1 MACAPATVTQHRNIG
16 KIAPKKKGKANMP
29 NEKWFFNSSAAI
41 LVLTGAAKLYSATG
55 TSSSPMNRKVN
66 AFTLIEF
73 LVVIAIIA
81 ILAAMLLPALN
92 RAKSAADSAGC
103 KSNLRQLTLGMAMYV
118 QDVGVYPGGS
128 LPPHLRSFVGAPFPD
143 NNYEYPSSGPP
154 RYLGPR
160 QSVWVCPGYNRV
172 QGSIASSRV
181 GVGNNGSYGYNV
193 GGTGNSLGLGGSAA
207 GAATGPGTNEVLC
220 PVRES
225 QVLIPSDMIAI
236 GDGVF
241 GFGAPLPVSALPW
254 LDVFIHAYPGPNA
267 GYNAAV
273 RGLSANDP
281 GAQAMSRR
289 HGGRWNVG
297 FCDGHV
303 ENLRAVQLFNI
314 SDSLVAQRWNIDHQP
329 HSGWPAPPPP

>member
-1 MACAPATVTQHRNIG
+1 M
-16 KIAPKKKGKANMP
+16 
-29 NEKWFFNSSAAI
+29 
-41 LVLTGAAKLYSATG
+41 
-55 TSSSPMNRKVN
+55 
-66 AFTLIEF
+66 
-73 LVVIAIIA
+73 
-81 ILAAMLLPALN
+81 
-92 RAKSAADSAGC
+92 
-103 KSNLRQLTLGMAMYV
+103 
-118 QDVGVYPGGS
+118 
-128 LPPHLRSFVGAPFPD
+128 
-143 NNYEYPSSGPP
+143 
-154 RYLGPR
+154 
-160 QSVWVCPGYNRV
+160 
-172 QGSIASSRV
+172 
-181 GVGNNGSYGYNV
+181 GNNGSYGYNV
-193 GGTGNSLGLGGSAA
+193 GGTANSLGLGGSAA
-207 GAATGPGTNEVLC
+207 GPAGPGTNEVLC

-236 GDGVF
+236 GDGFLVL
-241 GFGAPLPVSALPW
+241 ASPLPVIVHPS
-254 LDVFIHAYPGPNA
+254 LDAFIHAYPGPNA